1 MKCFQRFVELTQ
13 KLLHDPGVSEGEH
26 EGVGGGLQVRGVG
39 IDLLDVNIRDGVD
52 LSHEQDKV
60 ARIDVVAETVD
71 DEEEVAP
78 VLCRLHGE
86 GSWLQLLL
94 LILLFYFLCLRLFL
108 SFLLVLLGNLLRL
121 LILLFL
127 GFFLWFVLLGFFFEF
142 VLLGFFLGFFL
153 LGLFSVFRFSS
164 RFGFNGFSLFLGLL
178 GFFLFSPEGKKYL
191 KRRPTLSSA
200 SPNVCG

>member
-1 MKCFQRFVELTQ
+1 M
-13 KLLHDPGVSEGEH
+13 
-26 EGVGGGLQVRGVG
+26 
-39 IDLLDVNIRDGVD
+39 DLR
-52 LSHEQDKV
+52 HEQDKV
-60 ARIDVVAETVD
+60 AHVDVVAETVD
-71 DEEEVAP
+71 DEEQVTP
-78 VLCRLHGE
+78 VL
-86 GSWLQLLL
+86 SWLHSKWSRQR
-94 LILLFYFLCLRLFL
+94 LILLFLLLDFFGLWLLLRLL
-108 SFLLVLLGNLLRL
+108 LFLLWCLLRL
-121 LILLFL
+121 LILLLL